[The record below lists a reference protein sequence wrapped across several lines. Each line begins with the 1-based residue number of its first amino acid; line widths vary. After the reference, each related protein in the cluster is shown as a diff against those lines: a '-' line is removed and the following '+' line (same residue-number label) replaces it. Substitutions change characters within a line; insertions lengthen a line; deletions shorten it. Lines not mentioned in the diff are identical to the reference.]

1 MGLSGSATVSD
12 AGGGHGPTYVD
23 PTAVIRG
30 EVRLGDGVSLWPYA
44 VIRAESRHVH
54 VGPMSNVQDF
64 VMVHVTLSCPT
75 LIGAHCS
82 IAHHATLHGCILGDS
97 VLVGIGAVVA
107 DGAVVGENSIIAGN
121 AYVREGTVIPPN
133 SVVAGTPGKVI
144 RQRNSF
150 VDNRFNAWLYHRNA
164 LHYARGEHRA
174 WTGPGFDIQARDTR
188 ARLEHEFESRFG

>member
-1 MGLSGSATVSD
+1 MVSD
-12 AGGGHGPTYVD
+12 ADGGPGPTYVD
-23 PTAVIRG
+23 PTAVVRG

-97 VLVGIGAVVA
+97 VLVGIGA
-107 DGAVVGENSIIAGN
+107 
-121 AYVREGTVIPPN
+121 
-133 SVVAGTPGKVI
+133 
-144 RQRNSF
+144 
-150 VDNRFNAWLYHRNA
+150 

-174 WTGPGFDIQARDTR
+174 WTGSGFDVQARDTR
-188 ARLEHEFESRFG
+188 ARLEREFESRFG